1 MALYVNTNVSSL
13 NAQRQLMGSGNQL
26 DQAFERLSSGF
37 RINSAADDAAG
48 LQISNRLGSQINGL
62 NQGNRNAND
71 AISMAQTAEG
81 ALEES
86 TNILQR
92 MRTLAVQ
99 ASNGSNSQEDRAAL
113 QKEVSSL
120 QTELTRIAEST
131 TFGGNKLLDG
141 SFGSK
146 AFQVGANAGETINIG
161 IGDMRAQSIGV
172 SEIKGAGTGAAA
184 LGRIETDTT
193 LNTLTTSDL
202 KIFGPSGTSDTIDLS
217 GKSVSDAADLISDS
231 GSGVTAKAITDVQI
245 TGFGTTTN
253 GTLTVGDEKF
263 DLAEYGDDVGRLA
276 QDLGKIGVNAT
287 VEDKKLNIQAEGIDG
302 VILENGAGS
311 TAMTLDYRKTDGDLS
326 GSPQAVAAG
335 ADASAT
341 ARLDLSANDNFSLGG
356 TAASLALDFN
366 KTTADESKV
375 STIDISSF
383 EGAQSALN
391 IIDGAVSKIDSQRA
405 DLGAVQNRFQA
416 TIRNQSN
423 IAENLEGAKSRI
435 KDADFAAE
443 TVKLTQAQILQQASQ
458 TILAQANQRPQ
469 AALQLLG

>member
-26 DQAFERLSSGF
+26 DQAFQRLSSGF

-48 LQISNRLGSQINGL
+48 LQISNRLGSQIEGL

-81 ALEES
+81 ALDES

-99 ASNGSNSQEDRAAL
+99 SSNGSNSAEDRAAL

-120 QTELTRIAEST
+120 QQELSRIAETT

-141 SFGSK
+141 SFGSQ
-146 AFQVGANAGETINIG
+146 AFQVGANSGETINVT
-161 IGDMRAQSIGV
+161 IGDVSANNIGSNKIDTEGSALGMVGTSGSISTTAAASSSVSIFGPNDSATGEDLSSLAVTAAAEKINGLGTGV
-172 SEIKGAGTGAAA
+172 TAEAAVDLEIKGF
-184 LGRIETDTT
+184 E
-193 LNTLTTSDL
+193 NTST
-202 KIFGPSGTSDTIDLS
+202 
-217 GKSVSDAADLISDS
+217 
-231 GSGVTAKAITDVQI
+231 
-245 TGFGTTTN
+245 
-253 GTLTVGDEKF
+253 GTLTIDGESY
-263 DLAEYGDDVGRLA
+263 DLASYGEDISRLA
-276 QDLGKIGVNAT
+276 EDLGKQGINAA
-287 VEDKKLNIQAEGIDG
+287 VENDAIRIRESGIDG
-302 VILENGAGS
+302 VTLSGGLASGAGAITFTGYKADGETVVAAGS
-311 TAMTLDYRKTDGDLS
+311 EGATLDY
-326 GSPQAVAAG
+326 
-335 ADASAT
+335 T
-341 ARLDLSANDNFSLGG
+341 ARLDLSSSEKFSVSGFDGADLG
-356 TAASLALDFN
+356 A
-366 KTTADESKV
+366 TTSTLSKV
-375 STIDISSF
+375 SDITVADF
-383 EGAQSALN
+383 DGAQSA
-391 IIDGAVSKIDSQRA
+391 IGVIDAAISKIDSQRA

-443 TVKLTQAQILQQASQ
+443 TAKLTQAQILQQASQ

>member
-13 NAQRQLMGSGNQL
+13 NAQRQLMGSSNSL

-48 LQISNRLGSQINGL
+48 LQISNRLGSQIEGL

-71 AISMAQTAEG
+71 AISVAQTAEG

-99 ASNGSNSQEDRAAL
+99 SSNGSNSTDDRAAL

-120 QTELTRIAEST
+120 QQELSRIAETT

-141 SFGSK
+141 SFGSQ
-146 AFQVGANAGETINIG
+146 AFQVGANAGESINVT
-161 IGDMRAQSIGV
+161 IGDVSATSIGSNKV
-172 SEIKGAGTGAAA
+172 NSKGTQAGIA
-184 LGRIETDTT
+184 
-193 LNTLTTSDL
+193 
-202 KIFGPSGTSDTIDLS
+202 
-217 GKSVSDAADLISDS
+217 
-231 GSGVTAKAITDVQI
+231 
-245 TGFGTTTN
+245 TTN
-253 GTLTVGDEKF
+253 GTLTNLSTSAADIFGPNGTTTGLNLQGTVSAAAEKINGEGTGVTAEAVTDVKLSGFGTGTDGTLSIDGTDYDLTKYGDNVGK
-263 DLAEYGDDVGRLA
+263 LAEDIGKQGINASVEGNVLRL
-276 QDLGKIGVNAT
+276 
-287 VEDKKLNIQAEGIDG
+287 QASGIDG
-302 VILENGAGS
+302 VVLTGNNANDISFTGVDADG
-311 TAMTLDYRKTDGDLS
+311 TDGATANGSATLAYDARLELSSSDQFSIDNFDAADTGSVNATSTLSSVSDVSVTDYS
-326 GSPQAVAAG
+326 GSQDAIGVIDAAI
-335 ADASAT
+335 A
-341 ARLDLSANDNFSLGG
+341 
-356 TAASLALDFN
+356 
-366 KTTADESKV
+366 
-375 STIDISSF
+375 
-383 EGAQSALN
+383 
-391 IIDGAVSKIDSQRA
+391 KIDSQRA

-443 TVKLTQAQILQQASQ
+443 TAKLTQAQILQQASQ